1 MVLVF
6 KLIQNTYNN
15 PSDWSIDEETYDSHT
30 SVRGCLVPNGI
41 QRNPREGEIFYI
53 STKKKCVLDL
63 QWDWEAQRWRMLI
76 TTEQHMDIKKT
87 LEAIRWHGLQRLHF
101 PSANCLARSLVRLT
115 ASVLCHGK
123 RVRVTGSFL
132 RRSCA
137 QIMESFSAT
146 ETKEQWWRGW
156 HSTVTGIGAIIPN
169 YSLILPWKLHQ
180 TNLSMIP
187 AHE

>member
-15 PSDWSIDEETYDSHT
+15 PSDWSIDEETYDTHT

-63 QWDWEAQRWRMLI
+63 QWDWEAQRRRMLI

-87 LEAIRWHGLQRLHF
+87 LEAIR
-101 PSANCLARSLVRLT
+101 
-115 ASVLCHGK
+115 
-123 RVRVTGSFL
+123 
-132 RRSCA
+132 
-137 QIMESFSAT
+137 
-146 ETKEQWWRGW
+146 
-156 HSTVTGIGAIIPN
+156 
-169 YSLILPWKLHQ
+169 
-180 TNLSMIP
+180 
-187 AHE
+187 